1 MTKPL
6 SEIRDEAATPRNGS
20 HDWVGGYKEGFDA
33 AVKVV
38 TELENKELSNLRS
51 LLKDLCEE
59 WNEDCDPDCSSYGH
73 SHTCKSTHISEAKRA
88 RGEEIAEYRKALEFY
103 GERSTWC
110 SRSGR
115 IGVSPI
121 DFDRDEPIGGEYPY
135 SKGKLARAALEK
147 FKKEREDE

>member
-73 SHTCKSTHISEAKRA
+73 SHTCQSTNIVQAKRA
-88 RGEEIAEYRKALEFY
+88 MREEIAEYRKVLEKY
-103 GERSTWC
+103 
-110 SRSGR
+110 SRLRTYDMTEDLQYDAG
-115 IGVSPI
+115 
-121 DFDRDEPIGGEYPY
+121 Y
-135 SKGKLARAALEK
+135 KARAVLEK
-147 FKKEREDE
+147 FTGEKDD

>member
-1 MTKPL
+1 MKPL
-6 SEIRDEAATPRNGS
+6 SEIRDEKAIEFEDVSDVYRF
-20 HDWVGGYKEGFDA
+20 GFDD
-33 AVKVV
+33 AVAIV
-38 TELENKELSNLRS
+38 TERKDAEAKNLKS
-51 LLKDLCEE
+51 LLDDICEE

-73 SHTCKSTHISEAKRA
+73 SHTCKATNISEAKRA
-88 RGEEIAEYRKALEFY
+88 MREEIAEYRNALEFY

-135 SKGKLARAALEK
+135 SKGKLARAVLEK